1 MEPLNL
7 NLRAP
12 DSHPLRPLTVWDTVP
27 SIIIPNVVRGQLCNL
42 RVDKPTGLNP
52 ESVKK
57 SDLKSQDR
65 DQNTRAI
72 KEKVPWKYN

>member
-7 NLRAP
+7 NLRAS

-27 SIIIPNVVRGQLCNL
+27 GIIIPNVVKGQLCNL
-42 RVDKPTGLNP
+42 RVDKPTGLNR
-52 ESVKK
+52 ESVKKK

-65 DQNTRAI
+65 DQNTWAI
-72 KEKVPWKYN
+72 KEKVPWK